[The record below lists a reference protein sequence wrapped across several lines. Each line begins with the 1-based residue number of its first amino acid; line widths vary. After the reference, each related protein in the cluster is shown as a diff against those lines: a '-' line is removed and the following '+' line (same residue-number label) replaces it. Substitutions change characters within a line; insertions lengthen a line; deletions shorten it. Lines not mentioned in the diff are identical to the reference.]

1 MAGRNRKF
9 KPPEGF
15 TQCPKLRQDY
25 EEHGKAL
32 GRLYLWYPERALK
45 AWSMLGG
52 VLGARWHLEVYR
64 YHWIQDN
71 PVDYRRW
78 KKAREVAKDRER
90 RRKLE
95 QLKLENELSGDSED
109 G

>member
-15 TQCPKLRQDY
+15 TQCPKLRREY
-25 EEHGKAL
+25 EEHGVSL

-45 AWSMLGG
+45 AWAMLGG

-64 YHWIQDN
+64 YHWIKDN
-71 PVDYRRW
+71 PLDYRRW

-90 RRKLE
+90 RYKQQ
-95 QLKLENELSGDSED
+95 QLNLENKRSEEFDD